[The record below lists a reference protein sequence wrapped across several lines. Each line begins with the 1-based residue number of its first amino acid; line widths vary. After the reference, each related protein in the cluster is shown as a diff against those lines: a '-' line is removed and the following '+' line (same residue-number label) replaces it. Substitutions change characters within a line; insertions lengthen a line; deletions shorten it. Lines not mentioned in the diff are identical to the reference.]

1 MNVPKLRFKEFDG
14 EFQYEK
20 TARFFK
26 HIRNGFVGTATPYYT
41 DSSGIKYLQSNN
53 IKDGQINEKNIV
65 YINKE
70 FHKKHEKNTLKMGD
84 LLVVQSGHAGD
95 CAVVNEKYIN
105 CNCHALIIMT
115 PNSQDEISTD
125 FLNVYMHTTKGK
137 KELNKLITGNTIKHI
152 LASDMKKFNFPNLQI
167 EEQKKIAGFFK
178 ILNKKIQLQQQKID
192 LLQEQ
197 KTGFLQ
203 KMFPKAGE
211 TQPEMRFDGFT
222 ENWKECK
229 LGDVSNI
236 IGGGTPSTSIEEY
249 WNGNINWYSPVEIGE
264 EIYVY
269 ESRKKITEAG
279 LKKSSARILPIGTV
293 LFTSRAGIGN
303 TAILAREG
311 CTNQGFQSIV
321 PLKEKL
327 DSYFIFSRTEE
338 LKRYAEING
347 AGSTFV
353 EISGK
358 QMSKMPILLPDLKE
372 QKKIGLFFKRLDDE
386 IILQKTKLNFIQQQK
401 QGFMQQMFI

>member
-14 EFQYEK
+14 EWEEYKLGSLGSVAMNKRIYKEE
-20 TARFFK
+20 TSSHGDIPFFK
-26 HIRNGFVGTATPYYT
+26 IGTFGGKADAFISRAKYEEYKEKYPYPQ
-41 DSSGIKYLQSNN
+41 K
-53 IKDGQINEKNIV
+53 
-65 YINKE
+65 
-70 FHKKHEKNTLKMGD
+70 GD
-84 LLVVQSGHAGD
+84 LLISASGSIGRVIEYNGEEAYYQD
-95 CAVVNEKYIN
+95 SN
-105 CNCHALIIMT
+105 IIWLKHDDRLD
-115 PNSQDEISTD
+115 NL
-125 FLNVYMHTTKGK
+125 FLKQFYNIVRWSGIEGT
-137 KELNKLITGNTIKHI
+137 TIKRLYNKNI
-152 LASDMKKFNFPNLQI
+152 LETKINLPSI
-167 EEQKKIAGFFK
+167 EEQRKIGEFFK
-178 ILNKKIQLQQQKID
+178 ELDNKIILQQQKID

-197 KTGFLQ
+197 KKGFLQ

-264 EIYVY
+264 QIYVY

>member
-1 MNVPKLRFKEFDG
+1 MDLSKMEMKIYKLKDLLNRVSNPVEIENSTLYTQIGIRSHAKGVFIKEPVTGLSLGNKRVFWIEPDCLIVNIVFAWERAIAKTTSELEGYIVSHRFPM
-14 EFQYEK
+14 YK
-20 TARFFK
+20 T
-26 HIRNGFVGTATPYYT
+26 
-41 DSSGIKYLQSNN
+41 
-53 IKDGQINEKNIV
+53 NEKADLDYLLHYLSTLRGKKILEDASPGGAGR
-65 YINKE
+65 NK
-70 FHKKHEKNTLKMGD
+70 TLSQKD
-84 LLVVQSGHAGD
+84 FLESKIKLPSFKVQ
-95 CAVVNEKYIN
+95 KYI
-105 CNCHALIIMT
+105 
-115 PNSQDEISTD
+115 SG
-125 FLNVYMHTTKGK
+125 FL
-137 KELNKLITGNTIKHI
+137 KL
-152 LASDMKKFNFPNLQI
+152 LD
-167 EEQKKIAGFFK
+167 
-178 ILNKKIQLQQQKID
+178 KKIQLQQQKID

-197 KTGFLQ
+197 KKGFLQ

-372 QKKIGLFFKRLDDE
+372 QKKISLFFKRLDDE

>member
-1 MNVPKLRFKEFDG
+1 MDLSKMEMKIYKLKDLLNRVSNPVEIENSTLYTQIGIRSHAKGVFIKEPVTGLSLGNKRVFWIEPDCLIVNIVFAWERAIAKTTSELEGYIVSHRFPM
-14 EFQYEK
+14 YK
-20 TARFFK
+20 T
-26 HIRNGFVGTATPYYT
+26 
-41 DSSGIKYLQSNN
+41 
-53 IKDGQINEKNIV
+53 NEKADLDYLLHYLSTLRGKKILEDASPGGAGR
-65 YINKE
+65 NK
-70 FHKKHEKNTLKMGD
+70 TLSQKD
-84 LLVVQSGHAGD
+84 FLESKIKLPSFKVQ
-95 CAVVNEKYIN
+95 KYI
-105 CNCHALIIMT
+105 
-115 PNSQDEISTD
+115 SG
-125 FLNVYMHTTKGK
+125 FL
-137 KELNKLITGNTIKHI
+137 KL
-152 LASDMKKFNFPNLQI
+152 LD
-167 EEQKKIAGFFK
+167 
-178 ILNKKIQLQQQKID
+178 KKIQLQQQKID

-197 KTGFLQ
+197 KKGFLQ